1 MSKWI
6 SNTISYVILVIAAVL
21 TLAPIGWAALTSFKE
36 RTDILVLKPLL
47 VFQPTLRNYIILFA
61 NEPPYYLWHVR
72 VANSLFVCLITV
84 AVCLLMS
91 SLAAYSFSRFDF
103 WGSKSLPPF
112 ILSFRMIPP
121 VCFLLPWYL
130 IFLDLHLLDN
140 PLSLIL
146 VYSIF
151 TIPFDT
157 WMLRGFFL
165 AIPRDLDEAALTE
178 GYSRLEILFKIVFP
192 LAKSGIMITTI
203 FSFIFIFYEFMYAV
217 VLTKLNW
224 MTAPVALSRFLS
236 AYATEW
242 GPMMAA
248 TMTITIP
255 LVIIMIVL
263 RKHVITGLTL
273 GAVK

>member
-1 MSKWI
+1 MRKSI
-6 SNTISYVILVIAAVL
+6 SDTISYAILVAAAAF
-21 TLAPIGWAALTSFKE
+21 TLFPIFVAALTSFKE

-47 VFQPTLRNYIILFA
+47 IFQPTLRNYIILFA
-61 NEPPYYLWHVR
+61 NEPPYYLWHIR
-72 VANSLFVCLITV
+72 VANSLIVCLTTV
-84 AVCLLMS
+84 AFCLLIS

-121 VCFLLPWYL
+121 VCFLLPWYT
-130 IFLDLHLLDN
+130 IFLSLRMLDN
-140 PLSLIL
+140 PFALII
-146 VYSIF
+146 VYSIS

-165 AIPRDLDEAALTE
+165 AIPKDLDEAALTE
-178 GYSRLEILFKIVFP
+178 GYSRLEILFRIVFP
-192 LAKSGIMITTI
+192 LAKTGIIMTTI

-217 VLTKLNW
+217 VLTKLTW
-224 MTAPVALSRFLS
+224 MTAPVALSRFLA

-248 TMTITIP
+248 TMTITVP
-255 LVIIMIVL
+255 LVIIMIIL

-273 GAVK
+273 GAVR